1 MSKAGICFYSALS
14 LSLYDFRSL
23 TETHDLK
30 NCRRSFLHTHIY
42 RYNLRTIYYLYFFRR
57 QNINSIISYYLSDH
71 IIEIQCFLGG
81 WTDVGI
87 IIRKKIVFFHL
98 QSIFHFIRLRGL
110 IWRQNSKE
118 IFFWGAQQRMRRR
131 RRIFFFFLLFTRG
144 HTVIVRVS
152 DPVGNCESVSWPA
165 QIFP

>member
-14 LSLYDFRSL
+14 LSLCDFRSL

-71 IIEIQCFLGG
+71 IIEIQCFLGVNG
-81 WTDVGI
+81 
-87 IIRKKIVFFHL
+87 RRNNNKKKIVFFFHL
-98 QSIFHFIRLRGL
+98 QSIFHFIRLRAL

-118 IFFWGAQQRMRRR
+118 IFFLGAQQRMRRR

-152 DPVGNCESVSWPA
+152 DPVGNCESVS
-165 QIFP
+165 

>member
-14 LSLYDFRSL
+14 LCDFRSL

-42 RYNLRTIYYLYFFRR
+42 ITLGQYTYIFFVVKTLTVLYLTISPTISLKFNAFWGVNGRR
-57 QNINSIISYYLSDH
+57 NNNK
-71 IIEIQCFLGG
+71 
-81 WTDVGI
+81 
-87 IIRKKIVFFHL
+87 KKIVFFHL

-118 IFFWGAQQRMRRR
+118 IFFWGAQQRIRRR
-131 RRIFFFFLLFTRG
+131 RRIFFFFFFLLFTRG
-144 HTVIVRVS
+144 HTGH
-152 DPVGNCESVSWPA
+152 VGHCKGQWPSW
-165 QIFP
+165 